1 MSQCKICL
9 FVTWTSF
16 RDTLLP
22 LCLSLNLIAFDTD
35 AVTLTPMLRYY
46 KTVLLP
52 QEPDG
57 SDSENIF
64 SLSLSW
70 CARWPMRTDRFR
82 FTFVSKSTQS
92 EWSGA
97 HAQASASHLARCLE
111 PDHLKCDTGFL
122 RALRRP
128 RLISAKP
135 HGSLKV
141 ARLIAFNMNCI
152 WFRHTSGF
160 TFPQRFTT
168 AVNWYNCYDF
178 ACSFFFVCVKL
189 IVFSFWAVGA
199 GVWESEVWL
208 FLQLDLDWKTETLLI
223 VTCFIYCAL

>member
-1 MSQCKICL
+1 MLNFRFL
-9 FVTWTSF
+9 FLGEMWPGLVF
-16 RDTLLP
+16 VKFILFF
-22 LCLSLNLIAFDTD
+22 LCLSMNFITSDIYAMI
-35 AVTLTPMLRYY
+35 LTPILRYH
-46 KTVLLP
+46 KTGRP
-52 QEPDG
+52 QEPYEWE
-57 SDSENIF
+57 SVNIF
-64 SLSLSW
+64 CLSVSW
-70 CARWPMRTDRFR
+70 CARWPMCTDRFR
-82 FTFVSKSTQS
+82 FTFVSKSTQR

-97 HAQASASHLARCLE
+97 HAQASASHLARWLE
-111 PDHLKCDTGFL
+111 PDHLKCDMGFL

-178 ACSFFFVCVKL
+178 ACSFFCVKL
-189 IVFSFWAVGA
+189 IVFSFELWEQSVREWGLAVPSVG
-199 GVWESEVWL
+199 WT
-208 FLQLDLDWKTETLLI
+208 LD
-223 VTCFIYCAL
+223 